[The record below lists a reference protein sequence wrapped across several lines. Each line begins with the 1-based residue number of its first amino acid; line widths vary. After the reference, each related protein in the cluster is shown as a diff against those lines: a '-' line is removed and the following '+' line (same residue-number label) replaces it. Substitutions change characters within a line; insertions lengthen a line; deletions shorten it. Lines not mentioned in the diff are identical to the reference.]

1 VTSQFRVHRATIEP
15 WVARYCHRG
24 VEGLRGPE
32 HDARGRPPKLQI
44 EHLKLL
50 RQTMLTPLAMLGYAF
65 TAWTL
70 ARLADFLKQK
80 TGAAVRSHYLGLLLH
95 RMGIACRRP
104 KHVLKGK
111 RDEAAHDD
119 AKTELE
125 AIKKQ
130 MGRMR
135 RKVVISQDETE

>member
-1 VTSQFRVHRATIEP
+1 VHRATIEP

-70 ARLADFLKQK
+70 ARLADFLKKK
-80 TGAAVRSHYLGLLLH
+80 TGAAVR
-95 RMGIACRRP
+95 IACRRP